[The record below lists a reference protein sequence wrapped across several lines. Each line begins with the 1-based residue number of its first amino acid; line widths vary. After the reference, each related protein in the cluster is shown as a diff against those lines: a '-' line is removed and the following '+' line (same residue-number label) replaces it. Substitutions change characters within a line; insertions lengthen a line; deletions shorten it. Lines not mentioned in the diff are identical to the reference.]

1 MRQLQHVADKAYNVA
16 RRWAGYGTRAA
27 GPAVGVIVVWPNHVG
42 KITGREDG
50 EWVVLSGN
58 DGHRVR
64 QRPRSLRGVIAYRW
78 PPAHFAMN

>member
-1 MRQLQHVADKAYNVA
+1 
-16 RRWAGYGTRAA
+16 
-27 GPAVGVIVVWPNHVG
+27 VG
-42 KITGREDG
+42 KITGSEGG

-64 QRPRSLRGVIAYRW
+64 QRPRSLRGAIAYRW